1 MFPLKIGC
9 VRGPKG
15 RLMVNLYGCECT
27 ENKNGRHLCSF
38 LMGCLFVVG
47 LVVCFFFAL
56 QVQYFVDISFLL
68 REDL

>member
-1 MFPLKIGC
+1 
-9 VRGPKG
+9 
-15 RLMVNLYGCECT
+15 MVQKEDSWSIYMAVSVLRIKMEGMCAVF
-27 ENKNGRHLCSF
+27 SWVV
-38 LMGCLFVVG
+38 CLFVVG